1 VTALPIYHL
10 AVRDEWEARV
20 PGEPYRRSTLGASLD
35 EVGFIHCSFARQVQ
49 TIADLVYRDRDDV
62 VLLEIDPARL
72 DVELRVEPGHDGVD
86 AFPHLYGS
94 LPAGAVVRVH
104 SLGLD
109 DSGRLVLPAA
119 LHSGA

>member
-1 VTALPIYHL
+1 MTAPRLYHL
-10 AVRDEWEARV
+10 AVRDEWEARA

-35 EVGFIHCSFARQVQ
+35 DIGFIHCSFARQVP

-86 AFPHLYGS
+86 EFPHLYGP
-94 LPAGAVVRVH
+94 LAADAVVRVH

-109 DSGRLVLPAA
+109 DSGRLVLPAS